1 MNVLIL
7 GVNGFLGSQLKQ
19 NLPFNIFILDKK
31 KSRAETYSCEA
42 IARNIEDN
50 NISVIINCCGS
61 YSNDYDV
68 DYLANVQVTQNILR
82 VVSRHQLNVKVIL
95 FGSSAEYGITSN
107 DPIDEGMSCNPK
119 SIYGITKY
127 TQYLLSKYYTHNFLL
142 NIVYLRLFNI
152 HGITAPETLVTG
164 KLLKYIRDGE
174 VNLKFGPLS
183 AQRDYLSTEEFVEC
197 VRVFCEVKHT
207 KFLYNIGKGKPV
219 VVRDMLLDILK
230 NHDIHDFN
238 LIEREGDVSDDII
251 YPSIQKF
258 IKLRGEYYEK
268 SKAW

>member
-1 MNVLIL
+1 M
-7 GVNGFLGSQLKQ
+7 
-19 NLPFNIFILDKK
+19 
-31 KSRAETYSCEA
+31 T
-42 IARNIEDN
+42 
-50 NISVIINCCGS
+50 
-61 YSNDYDV
+61 
-68 DYLANVQVTQNILR
+68 
-82 VVSRHQLNVKVIL
+82 
-95 FGSSAEYGITSN
+95 
-107 DPIDEGMSCNPK
+107 CNPK
-119 SIYGITKY
+119 SVYGITKY

-174 VNLKFGPLS
+174 INLKFGPLS

-207 KFLYNIGKGKPV
+207 EFLYNIGKGKPV
-219 VVRDMLLDILK
+219 VVRNMLLDILK
-230 NHDIHDFN
+230 NHGIHDFN

-258 IKLRGEYYEK
+258 IKLRGKYYEK